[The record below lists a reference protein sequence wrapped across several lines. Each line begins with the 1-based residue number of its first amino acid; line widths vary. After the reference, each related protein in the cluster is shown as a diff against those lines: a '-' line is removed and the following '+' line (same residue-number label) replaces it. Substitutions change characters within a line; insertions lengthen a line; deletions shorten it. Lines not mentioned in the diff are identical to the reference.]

1 MARETGLEPA
11 TSGVTGRRSNQLSY
25 SRSQRLGRANCGPFR
40 GRVATSQARIAR
52 PLPMIFEAVETAAP
66 AAFAALCRRRL
77 VGGDGLEP
85 PTLSV

>member
-1 MARETGLEPA
+1 
-11 TSGVTGRRSNQLSY
+11 
-25 SRSQRLGRANCGPFR
+25 
-40 GRVATSQARIAR
+40 
-52 PLPMIFEAVETAAP
+52 MIFEAVETAAP